1 MLSMVFLMHCNQITC
16 QLKGNNS
23 PSWDLKNFEVFTCSH
38 LLCWFRGAYF
48 FRELRDQSLPPW
60 CHSSRGVLNVPSSSV
75 LKRAFAALT
84 ETAAQHLSKS
94 QNTAV
99 VLWQRS
105 LILVL
110 PLQRFLIAYQ
120 SKSGLMVNCCFRW
133 ELILGLGSLRNWSI
147 LNSRVFN
154 PLGDKTISHPF
165 VGANYSKDCQLP
177 LVKIKKWT
185 SQWILDLSLW
195 NMTKFVKDLSWYTS
209 WDGEQAR
216 VDFMHRFAK
225 KMPGKK
231 WNTHIYIYIYVLPW
245 WFTIKNG

>member
-1 MLSMVFLMHCNQITC
+1 MQMAIIHPLETLKTLRFLPAHTSFVGSVERI
-16 QLKGNNS
+16 
-23 PSWDLKNFEVFTCSH
+23 
-38 LLCWFRGAYF
+38 
-48 FRELRDQSLPPW
+48 
-60 CHSSRGVLNVPSSSV
+60 SSV
-75 LKRAFAALT
+75 SS
-84 ETAAQHLSKS
+84 ETKVCHLDATLPGVSWMCHPRQCWNEPLQHWQKQPLCICPSLMA
-94 QNTAV
+94 AV
-99 VLWQRS
+99 VVPQSS

-110 PLQRFLIAYQ
+110 ANALQRFLIAYQ

>member
-1 MLSMVFLMHCNQITC
+1 MSSETKVCHLDATLPGVSWMCHPRQCWNEPLQHWQKQPLRIC
-16 QLKGNNS
+16 
-23 PSWDLKNFEVFTCSH
+23 PS
-38 LLCWFRGAYF
+38 LL
-48 FRELRDQSLPPW
+48 
-60 CHSSRGVLNVPSSSV
+60 
-75 LKRAFAALT
+75 
-84 ETAAQHLSKS
+84 
-94 QNTAV
+94 TAV

-110 PLQRFLIAYQ
+110 PLQRFLIAFQ

-133 ELILGLGSLRNWSI
+133 ELLLGLGSLRNWSI

-154 PLGDKTISHPF
+154 PLGDKNHFPPF
-165 VGANYSKDCQLP
+165 CWCKLFQNYQLP

-209 WDGEQAR
+209 WDGEQTQ
-216 VDFMHRFAK
+216 VDFMHRFAEK
-225 KMPGKK
+225 DAWRKVK
-231 WNTHIYIYIYVLPW
+231 HIYVLPW